1 MLRLDLLLSASSI
14 AAVAALEAKRDPE
27 GITWFSC
34 SVLDPLYG
42 VVGPALNASCMCGY
56 HDVPLDYADESV
68 GIARLAVGIYP
79 ATAERWGTVFINP
92 GGPGLSGIEFLFE
105 YGPHISVAT
114 GGHYDVVSWDPRGST
129 GQTTPEAPSCFS
141 TPTDKI
147 EFFKGTLEATGIDIK
162 GNLSDYDQIDELY
175 SHVEEMEAKYVELGK
190 RCAQGEKGKTLP
202 YLGTAATVRDM
213 VALAD
218 VLDPG
223 VDEINYWGFSYGT
236 MLGLTFVNMFPDR
249 VGHVVLDGCMNP
261 ILYADRPSTEYLP
274 NLVEGT
280 DGAFA
285 GFAAGC
291 AAAGKEGCAL
301 VINGN
306 ETAADIIASV
316 QGLLD
321 LAHELVVAGVDMSK
335 TPTSAE
341 FRGLLNGAMYA
352 PSLWSSL
359 ATEIAVYAPA
369 LELLATNQTIPPALA
384 SLLAQA
390 KSDFTTSPKYGLQ
403 AVTCADSVDAGN
415 MTMRG
420 AFDAIVNASTNVS
433 PMFGPQ
439 WGTPGALCFAW
450 PARAVER
457 YTGPWNNK
465 LKNTILVIGNT
476 FDSATPFQNAQLMA
490 DLLGDSAVL
499 LEQVGYGHSSL
510 AEQSSCTI
518 GIVAEYFTNG
528 SLPEGDGTKCDIDD
542 TVVLFPKSN
551 VTQATVRRSILA
563 AEGRQ
568 L

>member
-1 MLRLDLLLSASSI
+1 MLRLHFLCLAASV
-14 AAVAALEAKRDPE
+14 AVVAALEAKRDDD

-56 HDVPLDYADESV
+56 HEVPLDYADESV
-68 GIARLAVGIYP
+68 GTARLAVGLYP
-79 ATAERWGTVFINP
+79 ATAERWGTVFTNP

-105 YGPHISVAT
+105 YGPYISAAT
-114 GGHYDVVSWDPRGST
+114 GGHYDVVSWDPRGSR
-129 GQTTPEAPSCFS
+129 GQTTPGAPACFDS
-141 TPTDKI
+141 PADKI
-147 EFFKGTLEATGIDIK
+147 AFFKGTLEATGIDIK
-162 GNLSDYDQIDELY
+162 GNLTDYGQVDELY
-175 SHVEEMEAKYVELGK
+175 SHVDEMEAKYVELGQ
-190 RCAQGEKGKTLP
+190 RCAQGEQGKTLQ
-202 YLGTAATVRDM
+202 YLGTAATARDM
-213 VALAD
+213 VSLAD
-218 VLDPG
+218 ALDPG
-223 VDEINYWGFSYGT
+223 VDEVNYWGFSYGT
-236 MLGLTFVNMFPDR
+236 MLGFTFVNMFPDR
-249 VGHVVLDGCMNP
+249 VGHVVLDGCMDP
-261 ILYADRPSTEYLP
+261 ILYADRPITEYLP
-274 NLVEGT
+274 NFVVGT
-280 DGAFA
+280 DATFA
-285 GFAAGC
+285 GFATGC
-291 AAAGKEGCAL
+291 AQAGKDGCAL
-301 VINGN
+301 VVNGN
-306 ETAADIIASV
+306 ETAADIINSV

-341 FRGLLNGAMYA
+341 FRSLLNGAMYA
-352 PSLWSSL
+352 PTQWSSL
-359 ATEIAVYAPA
+359 ATVIAVYSGA
-369 LELLATNQTIPPALA
+369 LQLLAANQTVPPALA
-384 SLLAQA
+384 QLSAQA
-390 KSDFTTSPKYGLQ
+390 KNDFSTSPTYGLQ

-439 WGTPGALCFAW
+439 WGTAGALCFAW

-465 LKNTILVIGNT
+465 LKNPILVIGNT
-476 FDSATPFQNAQLMA
+476 FDNITPFQNAQLMA

-510 AEQSSCTI
+510 AEQSTCTI
-518 GIVAEYFTNG
+518 GIVAEYFTDG

-542 TVVLFPKSN
+542 SVVLFPKSN

-563 AEGRQ
+563 AKGRQ